1 MLTSSLMGVVP
12 GINPYDVSRER
23 HQELDISFKIPD
35 QETNPEDIEHV
46 LKLNVI

>member
-1 MLTSSLMGVVP
+1 MPVVP

-23 HQELDISFKIPD
+23 HQEKYISFKIPD

-46 LKLNVI
+46 QNLNVI